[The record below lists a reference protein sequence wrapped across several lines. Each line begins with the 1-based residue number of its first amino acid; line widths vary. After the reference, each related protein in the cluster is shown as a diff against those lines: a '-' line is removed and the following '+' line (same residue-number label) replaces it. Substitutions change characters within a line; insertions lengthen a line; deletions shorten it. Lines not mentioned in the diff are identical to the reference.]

1 MKNYYILSV
10 DSFQDTFTRID
21 AGKDFYFELSV
32 QNISGILSVLQG
44 RDTVIVYRKSPVSG
58 CTIVLQ
64 VVENTGNKTKF
75 RKVFE
80 IGNVVYPSVPDHDL
94 ENEYLVE
101 ISSDVYGV
109 ICKQMLDSI
118 QGITEV
124 NIAEEEHQN
133 NLKQRFEQ
141 YILHVL
147 KLKSTRQ
154 VGDLEKL
161 SDRLVANGVIERG
174 VYQID
179 NIDDYTNTLKK
190 IRESE
195 EYITYKSER
204 KEKNPNSG
212 LACDQGMSNYSK
224 FLEYLAAKEENV
236 PIIKGAENVLLY
248 GVPGVGKSHEIQ
260 TKYCDDPERME
271 RVVFHPDYT
280 YSDFVGQILPKV
292 ENGKLKY
299 EFTAGPFTTLLAKA
313 WNNPGKE
320 YYLVIEEI
328 NRGNAP
334 AIFGEIFQ
342 LLDRKTEDSHRYD
355 PSEYGESEYSITNSD
370 IATAVFG
377 DPEEKIR
384 IPSNMWILATMNTA
398 DQNVFT
404 LDTAFQR
411 RWKLHHMKNDVMSAG
426 HSKAKIEGS
435 EIEWGTFASVINE
448 MVTDYSLEMM
458 SSEDKRLGAYFV
470 KKNELS
476 EEEFPEKVLK
486 YLWDDAFKMKKD
498 AVFDDKFKSL
508 ETIIETYELSEPD
521 KLKSVLRLEVYQKML
536 SKLKNNTNDEES

>member
-21 AGKDFYFELSV
+21 AGKDFYFELLV

-44 RDTVIVYRKSPVSG
+44 GDTVIVYRKSPVSG

-64 VVENTGNKTKF
+64 VVENAGNKTKF

-80 IGNVVYPSVPDHDL
+80 IGNVIYPNVPDHDL

-161 SDRLVANGVIERG
+161 SDRLVANGVLERG

-204 KEKNPNSG
+204 KVKSPNSG

-224 FLEYLAAKEENV
+224 FLEYLAAKEEAV
-236 PIIKGAENVLLY
+236 PRIKGAENVMLY

-292 ENGKLKY
+292 ENDKLKY

-355 PSEYGESEYSITNSD
+355 PSEYGESEYPITNSD

-426 HSKAKIEGS
+426 HSKTKIEGS

-508 ETIIETYELSEPD
+508 ETVIETYELSEPD
-521 KLKSVLRLEVYQKML
+521 KLKSVLCLEVYQKML
-536 SKLKNNTNDEES
+536 SKLKNNINDEEL

>member
-1 MKNYYILSV
+1 MKNYYILTV

-32 QNISGILSVLQG
+32 QNITGILSVLQG
-44 RDTVIVYRKSPVSG
+44 GDTVIVYRKSPVSG

-64 VVENTGNKTKF
+64 VVENAGNKTKF

-80 IGNVVYPSVPDHDL
+80 IGNVVNPSVPDHDL

-118 QGITEV
+118 QGIMEV
-124 NIAEEEHQN
+124 NISEEEHQN

-161 SDRLVANGVIERG
+161 SDRLVANGVLERG

-179 NIDDYTNTLKK
+179 NIDDYTNTLEK

-204 KEKNPNSG
+204 KEKSQNSG

-224 FLEYLAAKEENV
+224 FLEYLAAKEETV
-236 PIIKGAENVLLY
+236 PRIKGAENVLLY

-292 ENGKLKY
+292 ENDKLKY

-342 LLDRKTEDSHRYD
+342 LLDRKTDDSHRYD
-355 PSEYGESEYSITNSD
+355 PSEYGESEYPITNSD

-426 HSKAKIEGS
+426 HSKTKIEGS

-508 ETIIETYELSEPD
+508 ETVIEAYELSEPD
-521 KLKSVLRLEVYQKML
+521 KLKAVLRLEVYQKML
-536 SKLKNNTNDEES
+536 SKLKNNTKDEES

>member
-21 AGKDFYFELSV
+21 AGKGFYFELSV

-236 PIIKGAENVLLY
+236 PRIKGAENVLLY

>member
-32 QNISGILSVLQG
+32 QNITGILSVLQG
-44 RDTVIVYRKSPVSG
+44 GDTVIVYRKSPVSG

-64 VVENTGNKTKF
+64 VVENAGNKTKF

-80 IGNVVYPSVPDHDL
+80 IGNVVNPSVPDHDL

-118 QGITEV
+118 QGIMEV
-124 NIAEEEHQN
+124 NISEEEHQN

-161 SDRLVANGVIERG
+161 SDRLVANGVLERG

-179 NIDDYTNTLKK
+179 NIDDYTNTLEK

-204 KEKNPNSG
+204 KEKSQNSG

-224 FLEYLAAKEENV
+224 FLEYLAAKEETV
-236 PIIKGAENVLLY
+236 PRIKGAENVLLY

-292 ENGKLKY
+292 ENDKLKY

-355 PSEYGESEYSITNSD
+355 PSEYGESEYPITNSD

-426 HSKAKIEGS
+426 HSKTKIEGS

-508 ETIIETYELSEPD
+508 ETVIEAYELSEPD
-521 KLKSVLRLEVYQKML
+521 KLKAVLRLEVYQKML
-536 SKLKNNTNDEES
+536 SKLKNNTKDEES

>member
-32 QNISGILSVLQG
+32 QNISGILSVLHG

-154 VGDLEKL
+154 VGELEKL
-161 SDRLVANGVIERG
+161 SDRLVANGVLERG

-179 NIDDYTNTLKK
+179 NIDDYTNTLER

-212 LACDQGMSNYSK
+212 LACDQGMSNYLK

-236 PIIKGAENVLLY
+236 PRIKGAENVLLY

>member
-1 MKNYYILSV
+1 MKNYYILTV

-44 RDTVIVYRKSPVSG
+44 GDTVIVYRKSPVSG

-64 VVENTGNKTKF
+64 VVENAGNKTKF

-80 IGNVVYPSVPDHDL
+80 IGNVVNPSVPDHDL

-118 QGITEV
+118 QGIMEV
-124 NIAEEEHQN
+124 NISEEEHQN

-161 SDRLVANGVIERG
+161 SDRLVANGVLERG

-179 NIDDYTNTLKK
+179 NIDDYTNTLEK

-204 KEKNPNSG
+204 KEKSQNSG

-224 FLEYLAAKEENV
+224 FLEYLAAKEETV
-236 PIIKGAENVLLY
+236 PRIKGAENVLLY

-292 ENGKLKY
+292 ENDKLKY

-355 PSEYGESEYSITNSD
+355 PSEYGESEYPITNSD

-426 HSKAKIEGS
+426 HSKTKIEGS

-508 ETIIETYELSEPD
+508 ETVIEAYELSEPD
-521 KLKSVLRLEVYQKML
+521 KLKAVLRLEVYQKML
-536 SKLKNNTNDEES
+536 SKLKNNTKDEES

>member
-1 MKNYYILSV
+1 MRNYYILSV

-21 AGKDFYFELSV
+21 SGKDFYFEISI

-44 RDTVIVYRKSPVSG
+44 GDTVIVYRKSPVSG

-80 IGNVVYPSVPDHDL
+80 IGNVVYPSVPEHDL
-94 ENEYLVE
+94 ESEYLVE

-118 QGITEV
+118 QEIAEV

-141 YILHVL
+141 YILYVL

-154 VGDLEKL
+154 VGELEKL
-161 SDRLVANGVIERG
+161 SDRLVANGVLERG

-179 NIDDYTNTLKK
+179 SIDDYTNTLKK

-204 KEKNPNSG
+204 KEKSPNSG

-224 FLEYLAAKEENV
+224 FLEYLAAKEETV
-236 PIIKGAENVLLY
+236 PRITGAENVLLY

-260 TKYCDDPERME
+260 TKYCDDPGRME

-292 ENGKLKY
+292 ENDKLKY

-320 YYLVIEEI
+320 YYLVVEEI

-355 PSEYGESEYSITNSD
+355 PSEYGESEYPITNSD
-370 IATAVFG
+370 IATAVFA

-426 HSKAKIEGS
+426 HSKTKIEGS

-508 ETIIETYELSEPD
+508 ETVIETYELSEPD

-536 SKLKNNTNDEES
+536 SKLKNNTNDEKS

>member
-1 MKNYYILSV
+1 MKNYYILTV

-32 QNISGILSVLQG
+32 QNITGILSVLQG
-44 RDTVIVYRKSPVSG
+44 GDTVIVYRKSPVSG

-64 VVENTGNKTKF
+64 VVENAGNKTKF

-80 IGNVVYPSVPDHDL
+80 IGNVVNPSVPDHDL

-118 QGITEV
+118 QGIMEV
-124 NIAEEEHQN
+124 NISEEEHQN

-161 SDRLVANGVIERG
+161 SDRLVANGVLERG

-179 NIDDYTNTLKK
+179 NIDDYTNTLEK

-204 KEKNPNSG
+204 KEKSQNSG

-224 FLEYLAAKEENV
+224 FLEYLAAKEETV
-236 PIIKGAENVLLY
+236 PRIKGAENVLLY

-292 ENGKLKY
+292 ENDKLKY

-334 AIFGEIFQ
+334 AIFGEIFL

-355 PSEYGESEYSITNSD
+355 PSEYGESEYPITNSD

-426 HSKAKIEGS
+426 HSKTKIEGS

-508 ETIIETYELSEPD
+508 ETVIEAYELSEPD
-521 KLKSVLRLEVYQKML
+521 KLKAVLRLEVYQKML
-536 SKLKNNTNDEES
+536 SKLKNNTKDEES

>member
-32 QNISGILSVLQG
+32 QNITGILSVLQG
-44 RDTVIVYRKSPVSG
+44 GDTVIVYRKSPVSG

-64 VVENTGNKTKF
+64 VVENAGNKTKF

-80 IGNVVYPSVPDHDL
+80 IGDVVNPSVPDHDL

-118 QGITEV
+118 QGIMEV
-124 NIAEEEHQN
+124 NISEEEHQN

-154 VGDLEKL
+154 VRDLEKL
-161 SDRLVANGVIERG
+161 SDRLVANGVLERG

-179 NIDDYTNTLKK
+179 NIDDYTNTLEK

-204 KEKNPNSG
+204 KEKSPNSG
-212 LACDQGMSNYSK
+212 LACDQGMSNYLK
-224 FLEYLAAKEENV
+224 FLEYLAAKEETV
-236 PIIKGAENVLLY
+236 PRIKGAENVLLY

-292 ENGKLKY
+292 ENDKLKY

-355 PSEYGESEYSITNSD
+355 PSEYGESEYPITNSD

-398 DQNVFT
+398 DQNVFI

-426 HSKAKIEGS
+426 HSKTKIEGS

-508 ETIIETYELSEPD
+508 ETVIEAYELSEPD
-521 KLKSVLRLEVYQKML
+521 KLKAVLRLEVYQKML
-536 SKLKNNTNDEES
+536 SKLKNNTNDDES

>member
-32 QNISGILSVLQG
+32 QNITGILSVLQG
-44 RDTVIVYRKSPVSG
+44 GDTVIVYRKSPVSG

-64 VVENTGNKTKF
+64 VVENAGNKTKF

-80 IGNVVYPSVPDHDL
+80 IGNVVNPSVPDHDL

-101 ISSDVYGV
+101 IGSDVYGV

-118 QGITEV
+118 QGIMEV
-124 NIAEEEHQN
+124 NISEEEHQN

-161 SDRLVANGVIERG
+161 SDRLVANGVLERG
-174 VYQID
+174 LYQID
-179 NIDDYTNTLKK
+179 NIDDYTNTLEK

-204 KEKNPNSG
+204 KEKSPNSG

-224 FLEYLAAKEENV
+224 FLEYLAAKEETV
-236 PIIKGAENVLLY
+236 PRIKGAENVLLY

-292 ENGKLKY
+292 ENDKLKY

-355 PSEYGESEYSITNSD
+355 PSEYGESEYPITNSD

-426 HSKAKIEGS
+426 HSKTKIEGS

-508 ETIIETYELSEPD
+508 ETVIEAYELSEPD
-521 KLKSVLRLEVYQKML
+521 KLKAVLRLEVYQKML
-536 SKLKNNTNDEES
+536 SKLKNNTKDEES

>member
-32 QNISGILSVLQG
+32 QNITGILSVLQG
-44 RDTVIVYRKSPVSG
+44 GDTVIVYRKSPVSG

-195 EYITYKSER
+195 KYITYKSER

-236 PIIKGAENVLLY
+236 PRIKGAENVLLY

>member
-10 DSFQDTFTRID
+10 DSFQDTLTRID

-32 QNISGILSVLQG
+32 QNITGILSVLQG
-44 RDTVIVYRKSPVSG
+44 GDTVIVYRKSPVSG

-64 VVENTGNKTKF
+64 VVENAGNKTKF

-80 IGNVVYPSVPDHDL
+80 IGNVVNPSVPDHDL

-101 ISSDVYGV
+101 IGSDVYGV

-118 QGITEV
+118 QGIMEV
-124 NIAEEEHQN
+124 NISEEEHQN

-161 SDRLVANGVIERG
+161 SDRLVANGVLERG

-179 NIDDYTNTLKK
+179 NIDDYTNTLEK

-204 KEKNPNSG
+204 KEKSPNSG

-224 FLEYLAAKEENV
+224 FLEYLAAKEETV
-236 PIIKGAENVLLY
+236 PRIKGAENVLLY

-292 ENGKLKY
+292 ENDKLKY

-355 PSEYGESEYSITNSD
+355 PSEYGESEYPITNSD

-426 HSKAKIEGS
+426 HSKTKIEGS

-508 ETIIETYELSEPD
+508 ETVIEAYELSEPD
-521 KLKSVLRLEVYQKML
+521 KLKAVLRLEVYQKML
-536 SKLKNNTNDEES
+536 SKLKNNTKDEES

>member
-1 MKNYYILSV
+1 MKNYYILTV

-32 QNISGILSVLQG
+32 QNITGILSVLQG
-44 RDTVIVYRKSPVSG
+44 GDTVIVYRKSPVSG

-64 VVENTGNKTKF
+64 VVENAGNKTKF

-80 IGNVVYPSVPDHDL
+80 IGNVVNPSVPDHDL

-118 QGITEV
+118 QGIMEV
-124 NIAEEEHQN
+124 NISEEEHQN

-161 SDRLVANGVIERG
+161 SDRLVANGVLERG

-179 NIDDYTNTLKK
+179 NIDDYTNTLEK

-204 KEKNPNSG
+204 KEKSQNSG

-224 FLEYLAAKEENV
+224 FLEYLAAKEETV
-236 PIIKGAENVLLY
+236 PRIKGAENVLLY

-271 RVVFHPDYT
+271 RGVFHPDYT

-292 ENGKLKY
+292 ENDKLKY

-355 PSEYGESEYSITNSD
+355 PSEYGESEYPITNSD

-426 HSKAKIEGS
+426 HSKTKIEGS

-508 ETIIETYELSEPD
+508 ETVIEAYELSEPD
-521 KLKSVLRLEVYQKML
+521 KLKAVLRLEVYQKML
-536 SKLKNNTNDEES
+536 SKLKNNTKDEES

>member
-1 MKNYYILSV
+1 MKNYYILTV

-32 QNISGILSVLQG
+32 QNITGILSVLQG
-44 RDTVIVYRKSPVSG
+44 GDTVIVYRKSPVSG

-64 VVENTGNKTKF
+64 VVENAGNKTKF

-80 IGNVVYPSVPDHDL
+80 IGNVVNPSVPDHDL

-118 QGITEV
+118 QGIMEV
-124 NIAEEEHQN
+124 NISEEEHQN

-161 SDRLVANGVIERG
+161 SDRLVANGELERG

-179 NIDDYTNTLKK
+179 NIDDYTNTLEK

-204 KEKNPNSG
+204 KEKSQNSG

-224 FLEYLAAKEENV
+224 FLEYLAAKEETV
-236 PIIKGAENVLLY
+236 PRIKGAENVLLY

-292 ENGKLKY
+292 ENDKLKY

-355 PSEYGESEYSITNSD
+355 PSEYGESEYPITNSD

-426 HSKAKIEGS
+426 HSKTKIEGS

-508 ETIIETYELSEPD
+508 ETVIEAYELSEPD
-521 KLKSVLRLEVYQKML
+521 KLKAVLRLEVYQKML
-536 SKLKNNTNDEES
+536 SKLKNNTKDEES

>member
-1 MKNYYILSV
+1 MRNYYILSV

-21 AGKDFYFELSV
+21 AGKDFYFELSI

-44 RDTVIVYRKSPVSG
+44 GDTVIVYRKSPVSG

-80 IGNVVYPSVPDHDL
+80 IGNVVYPSVPEHDL
-94 ENEYLVE
+94 ESEYLVE
-101 ISSDVYGV
+101 ISSDVYSV

-118 QGITEV
+118 QEIAEV

-141 YILHVL
+141 YILYVL

-161 SDRLVANGVIERG
+161 SDRLVANGVLERG

-204 KEKNPNSG
+204 KEKSPNSG

-224 FLEYLAAKEENV
+224 FLEYLAAKEETV
-236 PIIKGAENVLLY
+236 PRITGAENVLLY

-292 ENGKLKY
+292 ENDKLKY

-320 YYLVIEEI
+320 YYLVVEEI

-355 PSEYGESEYSITNSD
+355 PSEYGESEYPITNSD
-370 IATAVFG
+370 IATAVFA

-426 HSKAKIEGS
+426 HSKTKIEGS

-508 ETIIETYELSEPD
+508 ETVIETYELSEPD

>member
-195 EYITYKSER
+195 KYITYKSER
-204 KEKNPNSG
+204 KEKSPNSG

-236 PIIKGAENVLLY
+236 PRIKGAENVLLY

>member
-32 QNISGILSVLQG
+32 QNITGILSVLQG
-44 RDTVIVYRKSPVSG
+44 GDTVIVYRKSPVSG

-64 VVENTGNKTKF
+64 VVENAGNKTKF

-80 IGNVVYPSVPDHDL
+80 IGNVVNPSVPDHDL

-101 ISSDVYGV
+101 IGSDVYGV

-118 QGITEV
+118 QGIMEV
-124 NIAEEEHQN
+124 NISEEEHQN

-161 SDRLVANGVIERG
+161 SDRLVANGVLERG

-179 NIDDYTNTLKK
+179 NIDDYTNTLEK

-204 KEKNPNSG
+204 KEKSPNSG

-224 FLEYLAAKEENV
+224 FLEYLAAKEETV
-236 PIIKGAENVLLY
+236 PRTKGAENVLLY

-292 ENGKLKY
+292 ENDKLKY

-355 PSEYGESEYSITNSD
+355 PSEYGESEYPITNSD

-426 HSKAKIEGS
+426 HSKTKIEGS

-508 ETIIETYELSEPD
+508 ETVIEAYELSEPD
-521 KLKSVLRLEVYQKML
+521 KLKAVLRLEVYQKML
-536 SKLKNNTNDEES
+536 SKLKNNTKDEES

>member
-161 SDRLVANGVIERG
+161 SDRLVANGVIKRG

-224 FLEYLAAKEENV
+224 FLEYLAAKEETV
-236 PIIKGAENVLLY
+236 PRIKGAENVLLY

-292 ENGKLKY
+292 ENDKLKY

>member
-204 KEKNPNSG
+204 KEKNTNSG

-236 PIIKGAENVLLY
+236 PRIKGAENVLLY

>member
-224 FLEYLAAKEENV
+224 FLEYLVAKEENV
-236 PIIKGAENVLLY
+236 PRIKGAENVLLY

>member
-236 PIIKGAENVLLY
+236 PRIKGAENVLLY

-448 MVTDYSLEMM
+448 MVADYSLEMM

>member
-32 QNISGILSVLQG
+32 QNISGILSVLHG

-124 NIAEEEHQN
+124 NMAEEEHQN

-154 VGDLEKL
+154 VGELEKL
-161 SDRLVANGVIERG
+161 SDRLVANGVLERG

-179 NIDDYTNTLKK
+179 KIDDYTNTLKK

-212 LACDQGMSNYSK
+212 LACDQGMSNYLK

-236 PIIKGAENVLLY
+236 PRIKGAENVLLY

-342 LLDRKTEDSHRYD
+342 LLDRKTEDSHRYV

>member
-1 MKNYYILSV
+1 MKNYYILTV

-32 QNISGILSVLQG
+32 QNITGILSVLQG
-44 RDTVIVYRKSPVSG
+44 GDTVIVYRKSPVSG

-64 VVENTGNKTKF
+64 VVENAGNKTKF

-80 IGNVVYPSVPDHDL
+80 IGNVVNPSVPDHDL

-118 QGITEV
+118 QGIMEV
-124 NIAEEEHQN
+124 NISEEEHQN

-161 SDRLVANGVIERG
+161 SDRLVANGVLERG

-179 NIDDYTNTLKK
+179 NIDDYTNTLEK

-204 KEKNPNSG
+204 KEKSQNSG

-224 FLEYLAAKEENV
+224 FLEYLAAKEETV
-236 PIIKGAENVLLY
+236 PRIKGAENVLLY

-260 TKYCDDPERME
+260 TKYCDDTERME

-292 ENGKLKY
+292 ENDKLKY

-342 LLDRKTEDSHRYD
+342 LLDRKTGDSHRYD
-355 PSEYGESEYSITNSD
+355 PSEYGESEYPITNSD

-426 HSKAKIEGS
+426 HSKTKIEGS

-508 ETIIETYELSEPD
+508 ETVIEAYELSEPD
-521 KLKSVLRLEVYQKML
+521 KLKAVLRLEVYQKML
-536 SKLKNNTNDEES
+536 SKLKNNTKDEES

>member
-32 QNISGILSVLQG
+32 QNITGILSVLQG
-44 RDTVIVYRKSPVSG
+44 GDTVIVYRKSPVSG

-64 VVENTGNKTKF
+64 VVENAGNKTKF

-80 IGNVVYPSVPDHDL
+80 IGNVVNPSVPDHDL

-118 QGITEV
+118 QGIMEV
-124 NIAEEEHQN
+124 NISEEEHQN

-161 SDRLVANGVIERG
+161 SDRLVANGVLERG

-179 NIDDYTNTLKK
+179 NIDDYTNTLEK

-204 KEKNPNSG
+204 KEKSPNSG

-224 FLEYLAAKEENV
+224 FLEYLAAKEETV
-236 PIIKGAENVLLY
+236 PRIKGAENVLLY

-292 ENGKLKY
+292 ENDKLKY

-355 PSEYGESEYSITNSD
+355 PSEYGESEYPITNSD

-426 HSKAKIEGS
+426 HSKTKIEGS

-508 ETIIETYELSEPD
+508 ETVIEAYELSEPD
-521 KLKSVLRLEVYQKML
+521 KLKAVLRLEVYQKML
-536 SKLKNNTNDEES
+536 SKLKNNTKDEES

>member
-1 MKNYYILSV
+1 MKNYYILTV

-32 QNISGILSVLQG
+32 QNITGILSVLQG
-44 RDTVIVYRKSPVSG
+44 GDTVIVYRKSPVSG

-64 VVENTGNKTKF
+64 VVENAGNKTKF

-80 IGNVVYPSVPDHDL
+80 IGNVVNPSVPDHDL

-118 QGITEV
+118 QGIMEV
-124 NIAEEEHQN
+124 NISEEEHQN

-161 SDRLVANGVIERG
+161 SDRLVANGVLERG

-179 NIDDYTNTLKK
+179 NIDDYTNTLEK

-204 KEKNPNSG
+204 KEKSPNSG

-224 FLEYLAAKEENV
+224 FLEYLAAKEETV
-236 PIIKGAENVLLY
+236 PRIKGAENVLLY

-292 ENGKLKY
+292 ENDKLKY

-355 PSEYGESEYSITNSD
+355 PSEYGESEYPITNSD

-426 HSKAKIEGS
+426 HSKTKIEGS

-508 ETIIETYELSEPD
+508 ETVIEAYELSEPD
-521 KLKSVLRLEVYQKML
+521 KLKAVLRLEVYQKML
-536 SKLKNNTNDEES
+536 SKLKNNTKDEES

>member
-1 MKNYYILSV
+1 MKNYYILTV

-32 QNISGILSVLQG
+32 QNITGILSVLQG

-64 VVENTGNKTKF
+64 VVENAGNKTKF

-80 IGNVVYPSVPDHDL
+80 IGNVVNPSVPDHDL

-118 QGITEV
+118 QGIMEV
-124 NIAEEEHQN
+124 NISEEEHQN

-161 SDRLVANGVIERG
+161 SDRLVANGVLERG

-179 NIDDYTNTLKK
+179 NIDDYTNTLEK

-204 KEKNPNSG
+204 KEKSQNSG

-224 FLEYLAAKEENV
+224 FLEYLAAKEETV
-236 PIIKGAENVLLY
+236 PRIKGAENVLLY

-292 ENGKLKY
+292 ENDKLKY

-355 PSEYGESEYSITNSD
+355 PSEYGESEYPITNSD

-426 HSKAKIEGS
+426 HSKTKIEGS

-508 ETIIETYELSEPD
+508 ETVIEAYELSEPD
-521 KLKSVLRLEVYQKML
+521 KLKAVLRLEVYQKML
-536 SKLKNNTNDEES
+536 SKLKNNTKDEES

>member
-32 QNISGILSVLQG
+32 QNITGILSVLQG
-44 RDTVIVYRKSPVSG
+44 GDTVIVYRKSPVSG

-64 VVENTGNKTKF
+64 VVENAGNKTKF

-80 IGNVVYPSVPDHDL
+80 IGNVVNPSVPDHDL

-118 QGITEV
+118 QGIMEV
-124 NIAEEEHQN
+124 NISEEEHQN

-161 SDRLVANGVIERG
+161 SDRLVANGVLERG

-179 NIDDYTNTLKK
+179 NIDDYTNTLEK

-204 KEKNPNSG
+204 KEKSPNSG

-224 FLEYLAAKEENV
+224 FLEYLAAKEETV
-236 PIIKGAENVLLY
+236 PRIKGAENVLLY

-260 TKYCDDPERME
+260 TKYCDEPERME

-292 ENGKLKY
+292 ENDKLKY

-355 PSEYGESEYSITNSD
+355 PSEYGESEYPITNSD

-426 HSKAKIEGS
+426 HSKTKIEGS

-508 ETIIETYELSEPD
+508 ETVIEAYELSEPD
-521 KLKSVLRLEVYQKML
+521 KLKAVLRLEVYQKML
-536 SKLKNNTNDEES
+536 SKLKNNTKDEES

>member
-32 QNISGILSVLQG
+32 QNITGILSVLQG
-44 RDTVIVYRKSPVSG
+44 GDTVIVYRKSPVSG

-64 VVENTGNKTKF
+64 VVENAGNKTKF

-80 IGNVVYPSVPDHDL
+80 IGNVVNPSVPDHDL

-101 ISSDVYGV
+101 IGSDVYGV

-161 SDRLVANGVIERG
+161 SDRLVANGVLERG

-179 NIDDYTNTLKK
+179 NIDDYTNTLEK

-204 KEKNPNSG
+204 KEKSPNSG
-212 LACDQGMSNYSK
+212 LACDQGMSNYLK

-236 PIIKGAENVLLY
+236 PRIKGAENVLLY

-292 ENGKLKY
+292 ENDKLKY

>member
-1 MKNYYILSV
+1 MKNYYILTV

-32 QNISGILSVLQG
+32 QNITGILSVLQG
-44 RDTVIVYRKSPVSG
+44 GDTVIVYRKSPVSG

-64 VVENTGNKTKF
+64 VVENAGNKTKF

-80 IGNVVYPSVPDHDL
+80 IGNVVNPSVPDHDL

-118 QGITEV
+118 QGIMEV
-124 NIAEEEHQN
+124 NISEEEHQN

-204 KEKNPNSG
+204 KEKSQNSG

-224 FLEYLAAKEENV
+224 FLEYLAAKEETV
-236 PIIKGAENVLLY
+236 PRIKGAENVLLY

-292 ENGKLKY
+292 ENDKLKY

-355 PSEYGESEYSITNSD
+355 PSEYGESEYPITNSD

-426 HSKAKIEGS
+426 HSKTKIEGS

-536 SKLKNNTNDEES
+536 SKLKNNTKDEES

>member
-1 MKNYYILSV
+1 MKNYYILTV

-32 QNISGILSVLQG
+32 QNITGILSVLQG
-44 RDTVIVYRKSPVSG
+44 GDTVIVYRKSPVSG

-64 VVENTGNKTKF
+64 VVENAGNKTKF

-80 IGNVVYPSVPDHDL
+80 IGNVVNPSVPDHDL

-118 QGITEV
+118 QGIMEV
-124 NIAEEEHQN
+124 NISEEEHQN

-161 SDRLVANGVIERG
+161 SDRLVANGVLERG

-179 NIDDYTNTLKK
+179 NIDDYTNTLEK

-204 KEKNPNSG
+204 KEKSQNSG

-224 FLEYLAAKEENV
+224 FLEYLAAKEETV
-236 PIIKGAENVLLY
+236 PRIKGAENVLLY

-292 ENGKLKY
+292 ENDKLKY

-355 PSEYGESEYSITNSD
+355 PSEYGESEYPITNSD

-426 HSKAKIEGS
+426 HSKTKIEGS

-508 ETIIETYELSEPD
+508 ETVIEAYELSEPD
-521 KLKSVLRLEVYQKML
+521 KLKAVLRLEVYQKML

>member
-44 RDTVIVYRKSPVSG
+44 SDTVIVYRKSPVSG

-236 PIIKGAENVLLY
+236 PRIKGAENVLLY

>member
-190 IRESE
+190 IRKSE

-236 PIIKGAENVLLY
+236 PRIKGAENVLLY

>member
-1 MKNYYILSV
+1 MKNYYILTV

-32 QNISGILSVLQG
+32 QNITGILSVLQG
-44 RDTVIVYRKSPVSG
+44 GDTVIVYRKSPVSG

-64 VVENTGNKTKF
+64 VVENAGNKTKF

-80 IGNVVYPSVPDHDL
+80 IGNVVNPSVPDHDL

-118 QGITEV
+118 QGIMEV
-124 NIAEEEHQN
+124 NISEEEHQN

-161 SDRLVANGVIERG
+161 SDRLVANGVLERG

-179 NIDDYTNTLKK
+179 NIDDYTNTLEK

-204 KEKNPNSG
+204 KEKSQNSG

-224 FLEYLAAKEENV
+224 FLEYLAAKEETV
-236 PIIKGAENVLLY
+236 PRIKGAENVLLY

-280 YSDFVGQILPKV
+280 YSDYVGQILPKV
-292 ENGKLKY
+292 ENDKLKY

-355 PSEYGESEYSITNSD
+355 PSEYGESEYPITNSD

-426 HSKAKIEGS
+426 HSKTKIEGS

-508 ETIIETYELSEPD
+508 ETVIEAYELSEPD
-521 KLKSVLRLEVYQKML
+521 KLKAVLRLEVYQKML
-536 SKLKNNTNDEES
+536 SKLKNNTKDEES

>member
-64 VVENTGNKTKF
+64 VVENAGNKTKF

-80 IGNVVYPSVPDHDL
+80 IGNVVNPSVPDHDL

-236 PIIKGAENVLLY
+236 PRIKGAENVLLY
-248 GVPGVGKSHEIQ
+248 VVPGVGKSHEIQ

>member
-32 QNISGILSVLQG
+32 QNISGILSVLHG

-124 NIAEEEHQN
+124 NIAEGEHQN

-154 VGDLEKL
+154 VGELEKL
-161 SDRLVANGVIERG
+161 SDRLVANGVLERG

-179 NIDDYTNTLKK
+179 NIDDYSNTLKK

-212 LACDQGMSNYSK
+212 LACDQGMSNYLK

-236 PIIKGAENVLLY
+236 PRIKGAENVLLY

>member
-1 MKNYYILSV
+1 MKNYYILTV

-32 QNISGILSVLQG
+32 QNITGILSVLQG
-44 RDTVIVYRKSPVSG
+44 GDTVIVYRKSPVSG

-64 VVENTGNKTKF
+64 VVENAGNKTKF

-80 IGNVVYPSVPDHDL
+80 IGNVVNPSVPDHDL

-101 ISSDVYGV
+101 IGSDVYGV

-118 QGITEV
+118 QGIMEV
-124 NIAEEEHQN
+124 NISEEEHQN

-161 SDRLVANGVIERG
+161 SDRLVANGVLERG

-179 NIDDYTNTLKK
+179 NIDDYTNTLEK

-204 KEKNPNSG
+204 KEKSQNSG

-224 FLEYLAAKEENV
+224 FLEYLAAKEETV
-236 PIIKGAENVLLY
+236 PRIKGAENVLLY

-292 ENGKLKY
+292 ENDKLKY

-426 HSKAKIEGS
+426 HSKTKIEGS

-508 ETIIETYELSEPD
+508 ETVIEAYELSEPD
-521 KLKSVLRLEVYQKML
+521 KLKAVLRLEVYQKML
-536 SKLKNNTNDEES
+536 SKLKNNTKDEES

>member
-1 MKNYYILSV
+1 MKNYYILTV

-32 QNISGILSVLQG
+32 QNITGILSVLQG
-44 RDTVIVYRKSPVSG
+44 GDTVIVYRKSPVSG

-64 VVENTGNKTKF
+64 VVENAGNKTKF

-80 IGNVVYPSVPDHDL
+80 IGNVVNPSVPDHDL

-118 QGITEV
+118 QGIMEV
-124 NIAEEEHQN
+124 NISEEEHQN

-161 SDRLVANGVIERG
+161 SDRLVANGVLERG

-179 NIDDYTNTLKK
+179 NIDDYTNTLEK

-204 KEKNPNSG
+204 KEKSQNSG

-224 FLEYLAAKEENV
+224 FLEYLAAKEETV
-236 PIIKGAENVLLY
+236 PRIKGAENVLLY

-292 ENGKLKY
+292 ENDKLKY

-355 PSEYGESEYSITNSD
+355 PSEYGESEYPITNSD

-404 LDTAFQR
+404 LDIAFQR

-426 HSKAKIEGS
+426 HSKTKIEGS

-508 ETIIETYELSEPD
+508 ETVIEAYELSEPD
-521 KLKSVLRLEVYQKML
+521 KLKAVLRLEVYQKML
-536 SKLKNNTNDEES
+536 SKLKNNTKDEES